1 GKISSIYYDEPRY
14 LGKNVIQEVPLSG
27 YNLLEFKIDKK
38 LKIKNASFD
47 IFLNGTNLLN
57 EEARPQNSPLKY
69 IAPLPGRA
77 FQLGITMHI

>member
-1 GKISSIYYDEPRY
+1 TYYAQPKY
-14 LGKNVIQEVPLSG
+14 LGKNVNQEVPLPA
-27 YNLLEFKIDKK
+27 YNLVDFKINKN
-38 LKIKNASFD
+38 LNLKNASFD

-77 FQLGITMHI
+77 FQVGIMMSI